1 MYSILY
7 VMQNTEELND
17 WLSQYQVADDLAG
30 TEQKCMICGSEFTVR
45 KSGFPPRYGICKK
58 CKCSFTSKNRVVTEE
73 QKILQKE
80 KSLQAWN
87 DKSEEERKNIIV
99 SERRKMFSL

>member
-45 KSGFPPRYGICKK
+45 KSDLSPRYGICKK

-80 KSLQAWN
+80 KSLQA
-87 DKSEEERKNIIV
+87 
-99 SERRKMFSL
+99 